1 MHECEFSL
9 QPLIVLI
16 TGASGVGKTT
26 LLKEIEQQYP
36 QETISS
42 HFFDSIGVPS
52 FDDMIQQ
59 YGSTEKWQ
67 EITTRRWIERLSQI
81 HDKKLIFLEGQFN
94 PEFALTP
101 LKEHGIKNYL
111 LICLHTEQAIREHR
125 LSVLRNQPELADIH
139 MNNWA
144 LFLKEKTIEMGGVI
158 LDSSQ
163 DSINMLVM
171 ELMELVRKKLQ
182 LEIECKE
189 ISFSYPGLSH
199 LLEPSVGC
207 PTPEKMEQV
216 LLSYT
221 QSGQHLVGAFLK
233 NDLVGVIGLH
243 LEESFAIIR
252 HIAVIEVYRNQGIGK
267 NMLMYVLNHFL
278 IQTLRAETDD
288 EAYGFYQQC
297 GFRCEAF
304 INKHGKRYTCYLD
317 KQS

>member
-1 MHECEFSL
+1 MYECESSL

-26 LLKEIEQQYP
+26 LLKEIEQQYL

-67 EITTRRWIERLSQI
+67 EVTTRRWIERLSQI

-101 LKEHGIKNYL
+101 LKKHGIKNYL
-111 LICLHTEQAIREHR
+111 LICLHTEQDIREHR

-144 LFLKEKTIEMGGVI
+144 LFLKKKTIEMGGII

-163 DSINMLVM
+163 DSINMLVR

-182 LEIECKE
+182 IGIECKE
-189 ISFSYPGLSH
+189 ISFSYPRLSNF
-199 LLEPSVGC
+199 LEPSVGC

-221 QSGQHLVGAFLK
+221 QPGQHLVGAFLK

-252 HIAVIEVYRNQGIGK
+252 HIAVTEACRNQGIGK
-267 NMLMYVLNHFL
+267 NMLMYVLNHFP
-278 IQTLRAETDD
+278 IQTIRAETDD
-288 EAYGFYQQC
+288 EAYGFYKQC
-297 GFRCEAF
+297 GFRCEVF
-304 INKHGKRYTCYLD
+304 MNKHSKRYACYLD
-317 KQS
+317 KKS

>member
-1 MHECEFSL
+1 MHECESSL

-16 TGASGVGKTT
+16 TGASGVGKTM

-36 QETISS
+36 KETISS

-67 EITTRRWIERLSQI
+67 EVTTRRWIERLSQI
-81 HDKKLIFLEGQFN
+81 VDKKLIFLEGQFN
-94 PEFALTP
+94 PEFALVP
-101 LKEHGIKNYL
+101 LREQSIENYL
-111 LICLHTEQAIREHR
+111 LICLHTEQTIREHR
-125 LSVLRNQPELADIH
+125 LSVLRNQPELADVH

-144 LFLKEKTIEMGGVI
+144 LFLKKKTVEIGGII

-163 DSINMLVM
+163 DNINTLAM
-171 ELMELVRKKLQ
+171 ELMELVRKKRQ
-182 LEIECKE
+182 FKIEYKE
-189 ISFSYPGLSH
+189 ISLSYAGLSN
-199 LLEPSVGC
+199 LLKPSVGC

-221 QSGQHLVGAFLK
+221 QLGQHLIGAFLK

-252 HIAVIEVYRNQGIGK
+252 HIAVIEAYRNQGIGK
-267 NMLMYVLNHFL
+267 NMLMYVLNHFP

>member
-1 MHECEFSL
+1 MHDCESL

-26 LLKEIEQQYP
+26 LLKEIEQKYP

-59 YGSTEKWQ
+59 YGSSEKWQ
-67 EITTRRWIERLSQI
+67 EVTTRRWIERLSKI
-81 HDKKLIFLEGQFN
+81 HDKKLVFLEGQFN
-94 PEFALTP
+94 PEFALVA
-101 LKEHGIKNYL
+101 LREQSIENYL
-111 LICLHTEQAIREHR
+111 LICLHTEQALREHR

-144 LFLKEKTIEMGGVI
+144 LFLKEKTIEMGGIIV
-158 LDSSQ
+158 DSSQ
-163 DSINMLVM
+163 DSINTLAM

-189 ISFSYPGLSH
+189 ISPSYAGLSN
-199 LLEPSVGC
+199 LLKPSVGY
-207 PTPEKMEQV
+207 PTTEKMEQV

-221 QSGQHLVGAFLK
+221 QPGQHLVGAFL
-233 NDLVGVIGLH
+233 NNELIGVIGLH
-243 LEESFAIIR
+243 LDEGLGAIR
-252 HIAVIEVYRNQGIGK
+252 HIAVTEACRNQGIGK
-267 NMLMYVLNHFL
+267 NMLMYVLNHFP
-278 IQTLRAETDD
+278 IQTLCAETDD
-288 EAYGFYQQC
+288 EAFGFYQQC
-297 GFRCEAF
+297 GFRCEVF
-304 INKHGKRYTCYLD
+304 MNKHDKRYTCYLD

>member
-1 MHECEFSL
+1 
-9 QPLIVLI
+9 
-16 TGASGVGKTT
+16 
-26 LLKEIEQQYP
+26 
-36 QETISS
+36 
-42 HFFDSIGVPS
+42 
-52 FDDMIQQ
+52 
-59 YGSTEKWQ
+59 KWQ
-67 EITTRRWIERLSQI
+67 EVTTRRWIERLSQI

-94 PEFALTP
+94 PEFALIP

-111 LICLHTEQAIREHR
+111 LICLHTEQAMREHR

-267 NMLMYVLNHFL
+267 NMLMYVLNHFS
-278 IQTLRAETDD
+278 IQMLRAETDD

-304 INKHGKRYTCYLD
+304 MNKHGKRYTCYLD
-317 KQS
+317 K